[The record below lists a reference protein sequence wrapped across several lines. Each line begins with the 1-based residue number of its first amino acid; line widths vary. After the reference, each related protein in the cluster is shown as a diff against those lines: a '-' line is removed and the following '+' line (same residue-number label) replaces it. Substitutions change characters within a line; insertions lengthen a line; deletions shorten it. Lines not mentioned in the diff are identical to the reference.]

1 MRTGRRTGGNGRGL
15 RQVAAAALI
24 AGWVA
29 ACAPLYQN
37 HGYVPSESELAV
49 LTVGVDTRD
58 TVANTIGRPSAQT
71 LLDESAWYYIQ
82 SRYRTV
88 GPREPQ
94 EIERQVV
101 AVSFDAE
108 GVVTN
113 IERFG
118 LEDGRV
124 VTLSR
129 RVTDSGI
136 PRPSLISELFKNFG
150 RLRASDFIR

>member
-1 MRTGRRTGGNGRGL
+1 MGRRAGGYGRWFRRAL
-15 RQVAAAALI
+15 ACALVA
-24 AGWVA
+24 VTVS
-29 ACAPLYQN
+29 ACAPQFQN
-37 HGYVPSESELAV
+37 HGYVPMESDLAL
-49 LTVGVDTRD
+49 LTVGVDTQD

-82 SRYRTV
+82 SRYRV
-88 GPREPQ
+88 YGPREPK
-94 EIERQVV
+94 EIDRQVV
-101 AVSFDAE
+101 AISFDPE

-136 PRPSLISELFKNFG
+136 GRPSLITELFKNFG
-150 RLRASDFIR
+150 RLRASDFLN